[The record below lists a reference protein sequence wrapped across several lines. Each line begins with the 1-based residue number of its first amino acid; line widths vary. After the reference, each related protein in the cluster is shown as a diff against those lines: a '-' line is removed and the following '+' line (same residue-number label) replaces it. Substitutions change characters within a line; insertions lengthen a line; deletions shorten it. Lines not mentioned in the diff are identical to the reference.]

1 MKISEKNIKE
11 YRFCHTADWHL
22 DYFQYQKSER
32 WYDFIKSANDC
43 ANLMIDEKPDFIIHC
58 GDFFHQFK
66 PTPGAIRFA
75 IKILEK
81 FKQENIPFY
90 VIRGNHDA
98 SKAQAQRFGGTI
110 LKFLEE
116 LGYLIY
122 VQDETVNINDN
133 ITFTG
138 IGEYGKS
145 TGDVLEDVL
154 RNNPLNQK
162 KFNIL
167 ALHGYLQGQVSDAIY
182 DISGYQLASMGFNYI
197 ALGHY
202 HKQWEEKEN
211 KIYCPG
217 STEQTSLNDWGKPDK
232 DGYFRKSGFYSI
244 KSTLNVDESL
254 WDMDIERKDFDIRPK
269 GRFSFEI
276 KNIDSIES
284 IIERANN
291 FVKKHDLEGAIIR
304 YDFIGDL
311 PIGKQ
316 SLINFT
322 NLSAIKESKALHVI
336 VNQQLSNV
344 VLTKARSDLTTNE
357 ALLEILEK
365 SYGFKKNFT
374 GKWLDLVNETIKI
387 LGHKTINSEEA
398 EEIKLIY
405 DIVTDASLKM
415 SDIELKPTEK
425 KNLEVKK
432 VTPKSSTNLTKTEQ
446 EPKNVKQIDLA
457 QFFKEGE

>member
-1 MKISEKNIKE
+1 
-11 YRFCHTADWHL
+11 
-22 DYFQYQKSER
+22 
-32 WYDFIKSANDC
+32 
-43 ANLMIDEKPDFIIHC
+43 MIDEKPDFIIHC